1 MRQSSLK
8 QTAKQTVKQ
17 MLSDLVSAARFV
29 VRGDSMLPTLVDGEA
44 VLAVRLYGPLR
55 RGDIV
60 ILHNPLLKGRTFV
73 KRVVGLPNEVLRLD
87 EGLVYV
93 NDELL
98 GEPYLERSF
107 TEYQGAIREWWLGP
121 DQYFVLGDNRDNSRD
136 SRYWGLVPDENL
148 VGRAFYIWMNWSNDS
163 IFDLGSWDVDWER
176 IGSDIN

>member
-1 MRQSSLK
+1 MVDVMRQSSLK

-17 MLSDLVSAARFV
+17 TLSDLVSSARFV

-44 VLAVRLYGPLR
+44 VLAVRPDGPLR

-60 ILHNPLLKGRTFV
+60 ILHNPLLKGRTFI

-98 GEPYLERSF
+98 GEPYLERPF
-107 TEYQGAIREWWLGP
+107 TEYQGAIREWWMGP
-121 DQYFVLGDNRDNSRD
+121 DQYFVLGDNRRASQDD
-136 SRYWGLVPDENL
+136 SRAFGFVDRRNILGRVWFRCWPPRSWGKVP
-148 VGRAFYIWMNWSNDS
+148 
-163 IFDLGSWDVDWER
+163 
-176 IGSDIN
+176 